1 MNPHSNHASDKSE
14 HPARGLTFEERK
26 ARAVELARTEGA
38 LPTRTRD
45 TLEMRATCDGSEA
58 MRGFHAPKR
67 KWDLPCERPAKQTRK
82 KVCPKCGG
90 NHLAI
95 SCDHRQ

>member
-1 MNPHSNHASDKSE
+1 MKPQSNGASDKRKR
-14 HPARGLTFEERK
+14 PARGLTFEERK
-26 ARAVELARTEGA
+26 ARAAELARTEGA
-38 LPTRTRD
+38 LPKRTRD

-67 KWDLPCERPAKQTRK
+67 KWDLPHERHAMLPRK
-82 KVCPKCGG
+82 KICPKCGG